1 VAAGVVALNLSR
13 VAGLGANIRFVFS
26 GLLFFGSFSFAEL
39 VRLKPSSVLLEEQK
53 NRSEAEFGEA
63 K

>member
-1 VAAGVVALNLSR
+1 MLGRVGATKKASVV
-13 VAGLGANIRFVFS
+13 IS
-26 GLLFFGSFSFAEL
+26 GLLFFGSFGFAEL

-53 NRSEAEFGEA
+53 